1 MYVKRE
7 ISGAVRDSLNS
18 FPIVLLTGARQVGKS
33 TFTNSQLS
41 EYKYFT
47 LDNSNTVQR
56 IESDPLGFV
65 KGADFPVV
73 IDEVQKMPALMN
85 SIKTVIDECIYKLNI
100 ENSID
105 ESNVKGKFLL
115 TGSANISMMKKITET
130 LAGRLV
136 LHELMPFSQ
145 KEIRLKTPFSMD
157 ELHNNPQNIAIDK
170 SIDKKD
176 IENAVIIG
184 GYPERVKLSKNIFN
198 MRKWTDSYIET
209 YIERDI
215 RDINEIKNMN
225 AFVRLYNLLAHQSA
239 AIAVKQNLAVDV
251 KLSIPTVTTYIE
263 ILSQIYQI
271 YWLPCWFPDNSSK
284 QFIKSPKL
292 YFTDSGIL
300 SHCLDIDS
308 IQDLEKS
315 RKRGNVVETFVLSEL
330 RKAMNNG
337 AIARKEIYY
346 MRTKDGKE
354 ADFIIEGNGRQ
365 NPLAIEVKA
374 SQTLHSDDFEHI
386 RFLQKECPELN
397 FQGVVFYLGDEIV
410 PFGKN
415 LTAVPI
421 SAFF

>member
-1 MYVKRE
+1 
-7 ISGAVRDSLNS
+7 
-18 FPIVLLTGARQVGKS
+18 
-33 TFTNSQLS
+33 
-41 EYKYFT
+41 
-47 LDNSNTVQR
+47 
-56 IESDPLGFV
+56 
-65 KGADFPVV
+65 
-73 IDEVQKMPALMN
+73 
-85 SIKTVIDECIYKLNI
+85 
-100 ENSID
+100 
-105 ESNVKGKFLL
+105 
-115 TGSANISMMKKITET
+115 
-130 LAGRLV
+130 
-136 LHELMPFSQ
+136 
-145 KEIRLKTPFSMD
+145 
-157 ELHNNPQNIAIDK
+157 
-170 SIDKKD
+170 
-176 IENAVIIG
+176 
-184 GYPERVKLSKNIFN
+184 
-198 MRKWTDSYIET
+198 
-209 YIERDI
+209 
-215 RDINEIKNMN
+215 MN
-225 AFVRLYNLLAHQSA
+225 AFIRLYNLLAHQSA

-315 RKRGNVVETFVLSEL
+315 RKRGNIVETFVLSEL

-354 ADFIIEGNGRQ
+354 VDFIVEGNGRQ